1 MGTPFLYL
9 SFGMELM
16 QNEPPTIQVQ
26 FTDKFKRNLRALAK
40 KYRSIRKDIQP
51 IIAQLEAGELPG
63 DRIVGID
70 YAIQKV
76 RVRNSDIQKGKSG
89 GYRVIYYIKTN
100 TNIIL
105 ITIYSKL
112 EREDISTKEI
122 KQILTEF
129 EQ

>member
-1 MGTPFLYL
+1 
-9 SFGMELM
+9 ME
-16 QNEPPTIQVQ
+16 NEPPIIQVE
-26 FTDKFKRNLRALAK
+26 FTSKFKRNLRALAK

-51 IIAQLEAGELPG
+51 IITQLEAGELPG

-70 YAIQKV
+70 YTILKV

-89 GYRVIYYIKTN
+89 GYRVIYYMKTT

-105 ITIYSKL
+105 ITIYSKS
-112 EREDISTKEI
+112 EREDISTIEI

-129 EQ
+129 EQQ

>member
-1 MGTPFLYL
+1 MCCLYL

-16 QNEPPTIQVQ
+16 QNEPPIIQVK
-26 FTDKFKRNLRALAK
+26 FADKFKRNLRTLAK

-51 IIAQLEAGELPG
+51 IITQLEAGELPG

-70 YAIQKV
+70 YTILKL
-76 RVRNSDIQKGKSG
+76 RVKNSDIKKGKSG
-89 GYRVIYYIKTN
+89 GYRVIYYVKTT

-105 ITIYSKL
+105 ITIYSKS
-112 EREDISTKEI
+112 EREDISAKEI
-122 KQILTEF
+122 KQVLAEF

>member
-1 MGTPFLYL
+1 
-9 SFGMELM
+9 MELM
-16 QNEPPTIQVQ
+16 QNESPTIKVR

-63 DRIVGID
+63 DRIAGID

-76 RVRNSDIQKGKSG
+76 RVRNSDIQKGKSA

-105 ITIYSKL
+105 ITIYSKS